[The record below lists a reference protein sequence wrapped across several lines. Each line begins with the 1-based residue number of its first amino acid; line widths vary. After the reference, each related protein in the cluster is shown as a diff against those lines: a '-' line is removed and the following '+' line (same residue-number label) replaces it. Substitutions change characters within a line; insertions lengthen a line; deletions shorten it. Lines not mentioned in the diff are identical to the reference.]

1 MTQQSKFK
9 KSFGYRRSGGYL
21 FAIFLVFLM
30 ITTQSCTRQQPSD
43 LTQWYSEHY
52 PDQQKTTVP
61 APVSEITLGSQVNE
75 NQERWIAGDEKSG
88 NSSATTTKGSQLAD
102 DQNGLEIRETQSKT
116 AKLRT
121 GYLDEPIDL
130 KYASEVRTSQYN
142 TESVIEE
149 KLYKLVQEA
158 FEKRDELKFLRLYN
172 FFLESFP
179 QSKRKEELAE
189 RHNHFF
195 YSESIEVDKLKD
207 ALVELTYPAARSY
220 DELRQ
225 YFIKL
230 KMNGI
235 KVVQVDVV
243 QFMDTPIYLFA
254 NAKNRQGYYFS
265 SKKQPLVDDLL
276 DKITRIAHENG
287 LHLFVSFPF
296 RHHPL
301 IGHNDVFLMD
311 ESWSSIQNKTVPNT
325 KLDLLNPDS
334 RIFLKNLLTTLL
346 NSKIDGI
353 VFKDDFTYHIT
364 EGFSNVAQ
372 KRYLTEIG
380 KQINFNQLFVP
391 SQKFKADQFGV
402 LADEDFRD
410 IALWRS
416 REIKQLL
423 WDMIAFVRKSKKK
436 MVVGIETTPEM
447 LLDPQISIKWYST
460 GLDLLHDLDVDFFML
475 KWRKFGSQAESD
487 PQSYK
492 NAALALRNSIP
503 DNKKLLMKIPLS
515 QETKNTIK
523 LNRRIREND
532 MIRNELDNSQLAIGP
547 ISRIDKFGF
556 LK

>member
-1 MTQQSKFK
+1 MTMRRQSKIKLDLWHFEY
-9 KSFGYRRSGGYL
+9 GRNLVVVLLL
-21 FAIFLVFLM
+21 FLIVFLVG
-30 ITTQSCTRQQPSD
+30 CARQHPAD

-52 PDQQKTTVP
+52 PSQQKEV
-61 APVSEITLGSQVNE
+61 ILDQV
-75 NQERWIAGDEKSG
+75 
-88 NSSATTTKGSQLAD
+88 AD
-102 DQNGLEIRETQSKT
+102 DQDRLSMVDEQGEYTADAAIVNDSLLDDQDLLGISENQNKT

-121 GYLDEPIDL
+121 GYLDEPVDL

-149 KLYKLVQEA
+149 KLYILVQEA
-158 FEKRDELKFLRLYN
+158 YEKRDELKFLRLYS

-179 QSKRKEELAE
+179 QSRRKDDLQE
-189 RHNHFF
+189 RHNRFF
-195 YSESIEVDKLKD
+195 YSESIEIDKLKN

-235 KVVQVDVV
+235 KAVQIDVV
-243 QFMDTPIYLFA
+243 QFLDTPIYLFA

-265 SKKQPLVDDLL
+265 SKKQPLIDDLL
-276 DKITRIAHENG
+276 DNVTRIAHENG
-287 LHLFVSFPF
+287 LHLFVSFPL

-334 RIFLKNLLTTLL
+334 MVFLKSLIKTLL
-346 NSKIDGI
+346 ASKIDGI
-353 VFKDDFTYHIT
+353 VFKDDFTYHVT
-364 EGFSNVAQ
+364 EGFSNIAQ
-372 KRYLTEIG
+372 KRYLTETG

-391 SQKFKADQFGV
+391 SQKFRSDRFGI
-402 LADEDFRD
+402 LADEDFHD

-416 REIKQLL
+416 RQIKQLL
-423 WDMIAFVRKSKKK
+423 WDMIGFIRQNKKK

-447 LLDPQISIKWYST
+447 LLDPQISVKWYST
-460 GLDLLHDLDVDFFML
+460 GLDFLYDLNVDFFIL

-487 PQSYK
+487 LQSFK
-492 NAALALRNSIP
+492 KAAIVLRDSIP
-503 DNKKLLMKIPLS
+503 NNKMLLMKIPLS
-515 QETKNTIK
+515 QETKNTIR
-523 LNRRIREND
+523 LNRRIRQND
-532 MIRNELDNSQLAIGP
+532 TLRNELDNSQLAIGP
-547 ISRIDKFGF
+547 ITRIDKYSF